1 MTVTNPSLCWWV
13 WPVILFS
20 ATFIIGCIAPL
31 SGLGGGVLFVP
42 LATAFTPFNI
52 DFIRG
57 TGLILA
63 LTSALFSAP
72 RFIKAGMANLRIM
85 TAIASISAIASIL
98 GAVMGL
104 WITSALPHGQS
115 YVLVALGAV
124 LFLIFVVMI
133 TSKKAE
139 FPPDGKVDSFT
150 AKLGLVGNW
159 FEPNLDKIVEYKAR
173 RLPLGILC
181 FSAAGFIGGMFGM
194 GAGWVGV
201 PVLNLVMGLP
211 LKAAAATSMTI
222 ITVNSAAA
230 AWPYIANGAMLTLII
245 VPSVVGISI
254 GAALGARLALRV
266 KPAFVRYLVIVMML
280 FCGLI
285 NIYKG
290 LHGLAIL

>member
-1 MTVTNPSLCWWV
+1 MAVTSGALSWWV
-13 WPVILFS
+13 WPVILFC
-20 ATFIIGCIAPL
+20 ATGIIGCIAPL

-57 TGLILA
+57 TGLLLA

-72 RFIKAGMANLRIM
+72 QFIRAGLANLKIM
-85 TAIASISAIASIL
+85 TSIASISAIASII
-98 GAVMGL
+98 GAIMGL
-104 WITSALPHGQS
+104 WVTNSLPNGEN
-115 YVLVALGAV
+115 YILIALGAV
-124 LFLIFVVMI
+124 LFLIFAVMI
-133 TSKKAE
+133 TSKRMD
-139 FPPDGKVDSFT
+139 FPPEGKIDGLV
-150 AKLGLVGNW
+150 AKLGLSGSW
-159 FEPNLDKIVEYKAR
+159 FEPNLNKLVEYKPR
-173 RLPLGILC
+173 RLVAGIGL

-211 LKAAAATSMTI
+211 LKAAAATSITI

-230 AWPYIANGAMLTLII
+230 SWPYIANGAMLAMII
-245 VPSVVGISI
+245 VPSILGIS
-254 GAALGARLALRV
+254 LGATIGTRLAMKA
-266 KPAFVRYLVIVMML
+266 KPTFIKYLVIVLML
-280 FCGLI
+280 FCGVI